1 MTRPAAGSD
10 AVLQATRP
18 DPARRSGRHVATPP
32 DTPGRVLT
40 GVALLVMVGVG
51 TAIRARGLT
60 SLGLFR
66 DDAWAAM
73 SSRVGIGTAW
83 HMWVTAPAF
92 YFLERSFIG
101 LHPGVTWWA
110 QIPPLVAGIAAIPA
124 MYLLARHFGFRR
136 VVGLVLALLVCVS
149 PVCVTYS
156 THLKEYGAVFLMTC
170 AVLWVAETAR
180 YRPDRLRFVVL
191 AAVSVVAFVVSASM
205 GPVIAGVWIAV
216 VLCAARERRL
226 GRDEV
231 VSAVVV
237 VGACG
242 IVAAVFYRRIS
253 PSLSKFWGDN
263 FISHGSV
270 AAFGRSLN
278 SGLWGLYLNL
288 LRLPAL
294 TGAVQV
300 LVLLVLVGF
309 SVIGAS
315 RNAAMLGPAC
325 IVVVAMCASAAHV
338 TPLGT
343 GRTDE
348 YLYPALLLLLASGV
362 VSVWAGL
369 RDLVSPEWRGR
380 AGLVVAAAGVIVG
393 ASLIDMANSAFV
405 PYPGFAVQ
413 TLATE
418 LSRAAEPT
426 DHIVIGELARYQWAY
441 YEDDPLRLRFGPD
454 WSTYFTVVST
464 DPRVFIVPSE
474 GYEGGSDPARWA
486 NELRRYDRV
495 WFVECPPLS
504 VNPTYAAL
512 LADGWHPEQT
522 LNVTGGAAILLVR
535 SPS

>member
-1 MTRPAAGSD
+1 M
-10 AVLQATRP
+10 
-18 DPARRSGRHVATPP
+18 
-32 DTPGRVLT
+32 LT
-40 GVALLVMVGVG
+40 GIALLVMIGAG
-51 TAIRARGLT
+51 TAIRAKGLT

-110 QIPPLVAGIAAIPA
+110 QIPPFVAGIAAIPA
-124 MYLLARHFGFRR
+124 IYFLARRFGFRR
-136 VVGLVLALLVCVS
+136 AVGLALALVVCVS

-156 THLKEYGAVFLMTC
+156 THLKEYGTVFLMTC

-180 YRPDRLRFVVL
+180 RRPDRVRFVKL
-191 AAVSVVAFVVSASM
+191 TTVSVVAFVVSASM
-205 GPVIAGVWIAV
+205 VPVIAGVWIAAWV
-216 VLCAARERRL
+216 SAARERRF
-226 GRDEV
+226 GRNEV

-237 VGACG
+237 AGACG

-253 PSLSKFWGDN
+253 PSLSKFWAGS
-263 FISHGSV
+263 FISHDSV

-288 LRLPAL
+288 LNLPAL

-300 LVLLVLVGF
+300 LVLLVLVGL
-309 SVIGAS
+309 SAIGAS

-325 IVVVAMCASAAHV
+325 IVVLAVCASAAHV
-338 TPLGT
+338 APLGT

-348 YLYPALLLLLASGV
+348 YLYPALLLLLASGA

-369 RDLVSPEWRGR
+369 RDLVDPEWRGK
-380 AGLVVAAAGVIVG
+380 AGLVVAAAGVVVG
-393 ASLIDMANSAFV
+393 AVLLNMADSTFV
-405 PYPGFAVQ
+405 PYPGFAVR
-413 TLATE
+413 TLARE
-418 LSRAAEPT
+418 LSRTAEPT
-426 DHIVIGELARYQWAY
+426 DHIVVGELARYQWAY
-441 YEDDPLRLRFGPD
+441 DEDHPLRIRFGPD

-474 GYEGGSDPARWA
+474 GYEGGSHPARWA

-504 VNPTYAAL
+504 LNPTYAAL
-512 LADGWHPEQT
+512 LADGWHPERT
-522 LNVTGGAAILLVR
+522 LTVTGGAAILLVR
-535 SPS
+535 SPG